1 MCIILWIKESNMA
14 ATWTITRTQY
24 DIKGSKGD
32 NQITT
37 LHWEC
42 RDSEDVTTDGETV
55 THRGRVYGSIGIPE
69 PSGTFIEYA
78 KVTHDNCVTWCK
90 AIMGDDKVKSCE
102 DSVANQIAKSK
113 SPAQGYGTPW

>member
-1 MCIILWIKESNMA
+1 MA
-14 ATWTITRTQY
+14 ATWKITNTQY

-42 RDSEDVTTDGETV
+42 TDKDGD
-55 THRGRVYGSIGIPE
+55 HSGRVYGSIGIPE

-78 KVTHDNCVTWCK
+78 KVTHANCVTWCK
-90 AIMGDDKVKSCE
+90 AIMGDDEVKACE
-102 DSVANQIAKSK
+102 DSVANQIALSK
-113 SPAQGYGTPW
+113 APTQGSGKPW

>member
-1 MCIILWIKESNMA
+1 MA
-14 ATWTITRTQY
+14 ATWTITSTKY

-42 RDSEDVTTDGETV
+42 TDEDGE
-55 THRGRVYGSIGIPE
+55 HRARVYGSIGIPE

-78 KVTHDNCVTWCK
+78 KVTHENCVTWCK
-90 AIMGDDKVKSCE
+90 AIMGDEQVKAYE
-102 DSVANQIAKSK
+102 DNVANQIALSK
-113 SPAQGYGTPW
+113 APTQGSGKPW

>member
-1 MCIILWIKESNMA
+1 MA
-14 ATWTITRTQY
+14 ATWTITSTQF

-37 LHWEC
+37 LHFEC
-42 RDSEDVTTDGETV
+42 TDSEDVTTDGETV

-78 KVTHDNCVTWCK
+78 KVTHENCVTWAK
-90 AIMGDDKVKSCE
+90 AIIGSDQVKAYE
-102 DSVANQIAKSK
+102 DSVANQIALSK
-113 SPAQGYGTPW
+113 TPTQGSGKPW

>member
-1 MCIILWIKESNMA
+1 MA
-14 ATWTITRTQY
+14 ATWTITTTEY

-42 RDSEDVTTDGETV
+42 TDSEDVTTNGETV

-69 PSGTFIEYA
+69 PSGDFIPYNSVSHE
-78 KVTHDNCVTWCK
+78 NCVTWCK
-90 AIMGDDKVKSCE
+90 AIIGSDQVTAYE
-102 DSVANQIAKSK
+102 TSVQNQINLSK
-113 SPAQGYGTPW
+113 SPTQGSGKPW

>member
-1 MCIILWIKESNMA
+1 MA
-14 ATWTITRTQY
+14 ATWTITSTKY

-42 RDSEDVTTDGETV
+42 TDKDGD
-55 THRGRVYGSIGIPE
+55 HSGRVYGSIGIPE

-78 KVTHDNCVTWCK
+78 KVTHANCVTWCK
-90 AIMGDDKVKSCE
+90 AIMGDDEVKAYE
-102 DSVANQIAKSK
+102 DNVANQIALSK
-113 SPAQGYGTPW
+113 APTQGSGKPW

>member
-1 MCIILWIKESNMA
+1 MA
-14 ATWTITRTQY
+14 ATWTITSTEY

-42 RDSEDVTTDGETV
+42 TDEDGE
-55 THRGRVYGSIGIPE
+55 HRGRIYGSIAIPE

-90 AIMGDDKVKSCE
+90 AIMGDDQVKVYA
-102 DSVANQIAKSK
+102 DSVANQIALSK
-113 SPAQGYGTPW
+113 TPTQGSGKPW

>member
-1 MCIILWIKESNMA
+1 MA
-14 ATWTITRTQY
+14 ATWTITSTKY

-42 RDSEDVTTDGETV
+42 TDEDGE
-55 THRGRVYGSIGIPE
+55 HRARVYGSIGIPE

-78 KVTHDNCVTWCK
+78 KVTHANCVTWCK
-90 AIMGDDKVKSCE
+90 AIMGDDQVKAYE
-102 DSVANQIAKSK
+102 DSVANQIALSK
-113 SPAQGYGTPW
+113 APTQGSGKPW

>member
-1 MCIILWIKESNMA
+1 MA
-14 ATWTITRTQY
+14 ATWTITSTQY

-42 RDSEDVTTDGETV
+42 TDSEHVTTDGETV
-55 THRGRVYGSIGIPE
+55 THRGRVYGSISIPE

-78 KVTHDNCVTWCK
+78 KVTHENCVTWCK
-90 AIMGDDKVKSCE
+90 AIMGDDKVKEIE
-102 DSVANQIAKSK
+102 DTVAAQIALSK
-113 SPAQGYGTPW
+113 APVTASGVPW

>member
-1 MCIILWIKESNMA
+1 MA
-14 ATWTITRTQY
+14 ATWTITSTEY

-42 RDSEDVTTDGETV
+42 TDKDGD
-55 THRGRVYGSIGIPE
+55 HSGRVYGSIGIPE

-78 KVTHDNCVTWCK
+78 KVTHANCVTWCK
-90 AIMGDDKVKSCE
+90 AIMGEEQVKGHQDDL
-102 DSVANQIAKSK
+102 ANQLALSK
-113 SPAQGYGTPW
+113 NPTQGSGKPW

>member
-1 MCIILWIKESNMA
+1 MA
-14 ATWTITRTQY
+14 ATWTITSTQY

-42 RDSEDVTTDGETV
+42 TDEDGE
-55 THRGRVYGSIGIPE
+55 HRGRIYGSTAIPE

-78 KVTHDNCVTWCK
+78 KVTEEQAKKWLLAV
-90 AIMGDDKVKSCE
+90 IGDDQVKAYE
-102 DSVANQIAKSK
+102 DSVANQIALSK
-113 SPAQGYGTPW
+113 APTQGSGKPW

>member
-1 MCIILWIKESNMA
+1 MA
-14 ATWTITRTQY
+14 ATWTITSTQY

-42 RDSEDVTTDGETV
+42 TDSEDVTTDGETV

-69 PSGTFIEYA
+69 PSGDFIEY
-78 KVTHDNCVTWCK
+78 
-90 AIMGDDKVKSCE
+90 
-102 DSVANQIAKSK
+102 SVLTIVHVAAMFKLLLMLLILLLLL
-113 SPAQGYGTPW
+113 